1 MAEPKNAENGTA
13 PKVPE
18 SVSYVESEKT
28 PMPKPAAPKAS
39 GNDANNAG
47 PTPKAKKAEKE
58 EPDAPR
64 SNAPDPKS
72 DPEAIKDATSDSVQ
86 RNTVINRSHTVLFN
100 DSQGNQVHTFHVA
113 SNGFVNNITESQL
126 RSILDKAGYEL
137 ADVIDD

>member
-1 MAEPKNAENGTA
+1 MAEPKNEHVNVNPPTGLEDKPVA
-13 PKVPE
+13 
-18 SVSYVESEKT
+18 
-28 PMPKPAAPKAS
+28 PKPAAPKAS

-47 PTPKAKKAEKE
+47 PTPKQSKSDEKRVAVQKE
-58 EPDAPR
+58 AQEAVN
-64 SNAPDPKS
+64 NAPDGVT
-72 DPEAIKDATSDSVQ
+72 DPELIKDATSDSVQ

-100 DSQGNQVHTFHVA
+100 DSQGNQVYSFHVG